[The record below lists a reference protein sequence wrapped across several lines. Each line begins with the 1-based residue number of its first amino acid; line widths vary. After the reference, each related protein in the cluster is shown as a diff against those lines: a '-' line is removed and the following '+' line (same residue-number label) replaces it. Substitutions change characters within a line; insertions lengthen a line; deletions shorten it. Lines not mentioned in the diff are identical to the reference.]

1 MPKKYCSF
9 AFLAVCLITCT
20 LKSKSSRCN
29 VRVLYS
35 INRLDHRQGA
45 GRRFAKPTN
54 QKGKSKM
61 KLLKL
66 SSMVVVTLV
75 SLAVLGFNI
84 PGNAAEI
91 IYQEDITQNVV
102 TKDVLVRT
110 ADNVIVLVD
119 ASSSMAF
126 SHRKFKK
133 TNYELEKEA
142 LAAGYSRLPDL
153 GYNVGIYTFSPSW
166 KEIYPVQKF
175 DAAKVSEAMK
185 QLPAQPSGRTP
196 LVAGLEKLEGVLKGL
211 SGKTVVYIFSDGG
224 WEKAAGGK
232 DPGDKAAEL
241 ARKYNVC
248 FIVISYAVETDGI
261 KRVKDM
267 GKANACSRVIPFDSY
282 ITNPYYALGPL
293 YYTTTATS
301 VETMSEKKIA
311 GIKIGSIYFDYDKF
325 DLKPQEKEELN
336 QLGKFLQANPKAFV
350 AVQGFCDS
358 RGTPEYNMKLSRER
372 AEAVTDYLVK
382 NSKVDPARVATMWYG
397 EANPAASNDTAEGR
411 TKNRRVEIAVSGL

>member
-1 MPKKYCSF
+1 MKMMKPSWV
-9 AFLAVCLITCT
+9 LA
-20 LKSKSSRCN
+20 
-29 VRVLYS
+29 
-35 INRLDHRQGA
+35 
-45 GRRFAKPTN
+45 
-54 QKGKSKM
+54 
-61 KLLKL
+61 
-66 SSMVVVTLV
+66 LV
-75 SLAVLGFNI
+75 SLAVLVLNA
-84 PGNAAEI
+84 PVNAAEI
-91 IYQEDITQNVV
+91 IYQEDIIQNVV
-102 TKDVLVRT
+102 TKEVLVRT
-110 ADNVIVLVD
+110 ADNVIILVD
-119 ASSSMAF
+119 ASSSMEF

-142 LAAGYSRLPDL
+142 LAAGNSRLPDL
-153 GYNVGIYTFSPSW
+153 GYNVGIYNFSPTW

-175 DAAKVSEAMK
+175 DAAKVTEAMK
-185 QLPAQPSGRTP
+185 QLPAKASGRTP
-196 LVAGLEKLEGVLKGL
+196 LVAGLDKLEGVLKGL

-224 WEKAAGGK
+224 WEQAAGKK
-232 DPGDKAAEL
+232 DPGDKTAEL

-248 FIVISYAVETDGI
+248 FIVISYAADPDGN

-301 VETMSEKKIA
+301 VETISEKKIA

-325 DLKPQEKEELN
+325 ELKPQEKEELN
-336 QLGKFLQANPKAFV
+336 KVGKFLQDNPKAFV

-382 NSKVDPARVATMWYG
+382 SSKVDSARVATMWYG
-397 EANPAASNDTAEGR
+397 EGNPAASNDTAEGR
-411 TKNRRVEIAVSGL
+411 AKNRRVEIAVSGL